1 MDLHP
6 ARLIGPKLP
15 RSAFLAIL
23 AALVLSGCTSATG
36 ERPRFPKVGDLTSA
50 VTELFESDPQS
61 KDNPTAEALYKDG
74 TDFFERG
81 RYARSIS
88 FFQKLRD
95 EYPFSK
101 EAEAAEL
108 KIAEAYFRNEEYVH
122 ADETYKNYLTF
133 QPTGRHIHHVK
144 YQLGLVNLAQ
154 FTGVDRD
161 LDKVKEASRYFASVI
176 KDHPASEHV
185 ADARKKLAETRV
197 HLAEREIYIGNH
209 YLKEGRYPAARERF
223 ETVLS
228 RYPDTPPA
236 AEARAGLARIPADA
250 AVSAARPAPV
260 EPEKTEPGQFVTK
273 SGYEYEAAVSKSWYD
288 YLNPFSRDRG
298 GEEAE
303 EPARPAE
310 TAAAESRDSAEEPAP
325 EEEEKRS
332 WWSRLNPFSRSG
344 ETPEAPVKA
353 APAPAPAEAASA
365 TAVVEGID
373 KTLGSAGSPAGDAP
387 VPPVSKL
394 PAEEK
399 EEGPVPTDPAKVL
412 GEIDARLGGEAA
424 SGDAPRAPASDPA
437 LFTVKKKPKPD
448 TGEAAADEPKSVLLE
463 RIDRELG
470 RQGGAVELP
479 KPPASP

>member
-6 ARLIGPKLP
+6 ARLIGPKHP
-15 RSAFLAIL
+15 RRAVLAIL

-36 ERPRFPKVGDLTSA
+36 ERSRFPRIGDLTGA
-50 VTELFESDPQS
+50 VTELFESDPRS
-61 KDNPTAEALYKDG
+61 KDTPSAEALYKDG

-161 LDKVKEASRYFASVI
+161 LDKVKEASRYFASVV
-176 KDHPASEHV
+176 KDHPESEHI

-209 YLKEGRYPAARERF
+209 YLKEERYPAARERF

-228 RYPDTPPA
+228 RYADTPAA
-236 AEARAGLARIPADA
+236 AEARAGLAAIPADA
-250 AVSAARPAPV
+250 AVSAARSAPA

-273 SGYEYEAAVSKSWYD
+273 SGYEYEAAVRKSWYD

-303 EPARPAE
+303 ERPASPPE
-310 TAAAESRDSAEEPAP
+310 TAAAERKGSAEEPAP
-325 EEEEKRS
+325 EEEKRS

-344 ETPEAPVKA
+344 EEAEAAVKA

-365 TAVVEGID
+365 KAVVEGID
-373 KTLGSAGSPAGDAP
+373 KTLGSAGDAP

-399 EEGPVPTDPAKVL
+399 EEGPVLTDPAKVL

-424 SGDAPRAPASDPA
+424 SGGAPEAPDSDPT
-437 LFTVKKKPKPD
+437 LFTVKKKPRPD
-448 TGEAAADEPKSVLLE
+448 TGESADDEPKSVLLE

-470 RQGGAVELP
+470 RQGNAPVELP